1 MIAREGFDPV
11 YGARPLKRALQREV
25 QNPLAVRILEGEFED
40 GDTVLVD
47 VRDGGTVFSV
57 KK

>member
-1 MIAREGFDPV
+1 
-11 YGARPLKRALQREV
+11 V